1 MFVLAEMT
9 KTLRVPP
16 HRFGINLNEAI
27 AEDLTKTLVGK
38 VIKEVGLCIALFDI
52 TCIKESFILP
62 GDGAAHTKV
71 NFRLVVFKPFSE
83 EVILGKIKNCSE
95 EGVRVTL
102 GFFDNIIISPESLQQ
117 PCRYDEDEK
126 VWIWEYES
134 KDGKHDLFMDP
145 GEPIRFRV
153 TGNKFVETIPCDS
166 KPEEQESSETTEKE
180 KIAPYTITASISEP
194 GLGLVSWWT

>member
-1 MFVLAEMT
+1 MFILADMT
-9 KTLRVPP
+9 KTLRIPP
-16 HRFGINLNEAI
+16 HRFGMKLNEAVS
-27 AEDLTKTLVGK
+27 ENLSKTLAGK

-71 NFRLVVFKPFSE
+71 NFRLAVFRPFCE
-83 EVILGKIKNCSE
+83 EVILGKIKSCNE

-102 GFFDNIIISPESLQQ
+102 GFFDNILISPECLQQ

-134 KDGKHDLFMDP
+134 DDGKHDLFMDP

-153 TGNKFVETIPCDS
+153 TGNKFTETIPRDH
-166 KPEEQESSETTEKE
+166 KPGSTESTDAVEKE
-180 KIAPYTITASISEP
+180 KPSPYTVNASISEP